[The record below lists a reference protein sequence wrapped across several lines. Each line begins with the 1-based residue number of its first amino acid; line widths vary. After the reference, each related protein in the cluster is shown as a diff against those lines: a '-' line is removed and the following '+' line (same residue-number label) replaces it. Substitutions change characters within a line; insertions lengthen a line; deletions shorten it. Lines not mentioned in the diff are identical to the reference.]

1 MTATRKTE
9 GDSPIAVQILEVGL
23 LGVNC
28 AILTCNGRA
37 LVIDPGGD
45 AEVIDNALG
54 GAELE
59 AILITHGHYDHIGG
73 LEALRARHPDAAVV
87 AHPDAAAYLTDP
99 TFNLSLYVGGSAFTA
114 APSTRTVEDGE
125 RLTLAGIDLQVFH
138 IPGHCHGQVAYGVSS
153 LGMVFCGDT
162 VFAGSVGRSDL
173 AGGDGE
179 ALASAVRGMLSS
191 LPGETVLVPGHGP
204 QTTAAHELQT
214 NPYL

>member
-1 MTATRKTE
+1 MTATHKTE
-9 GDSPIAVQILEVGL
+9 GGTPISVRILEVGL

-28 AILTCNGRA
+28 ALLTRDGRA

-45 AEVIDNALG
+45 AEVIDDALD
-54 GAELE
+54 GATLE

-73 LEALRARHPDAAVV
+73 LQTLRARHPDAAVV

-99 TFNLSLYVGGSAFTA
+99 TCNLSLYVGGTAFTA
-114 APSTRTVEDGE
+114 DPPTRTVVDGE
-125 RLTLAGIDLQVFH
+125 RLTLAGIELQVYH
-138 IPGHCHGQVAYGVSS
+138 IPGHCHGQVAYGVEA

-179 ALASAVRGMLSS
+179 ALASAVRGMLSL
-191 LPGETVLVPGHGP
+191 LPGDTVLVPGHGP